1 MRKNKA
7 MTAILACTMALQA
20 PVAAGAAAPLDNNA
34 KAVGYAENTPQT
46 TKKKKG
52 LKLERGKYNN

>member
-7 MTAILACTMALQA
+7 MTAVLACTMALQA

-34 KAVGYAENTPQT
+34 KAVVSTD
-46 TKKKKG
+46 
-52 LKLERGKYNN
+52 KYPSDRSEEKRSET